1 MTEETVREAVA
12 AEEVKEV
19 PEEAKDAVA
28 VVVVE
33 EVAADAEYEGIHTV
47 KEVGVIKI
55 KGKKERLCIYLVW
68 YLSHTRPRKSF
79 KEDTW

>member
-19 PEEAKDAVA
+19 PDEAEDAVA

-33 EVAADAEYEGIHTV
+33 AVAADAEYEGIHTV
-47 KEVGVIKI
+47 KEVGVINI
-55 KGKKERLCIYLVW
+55 KGKRKALYIAGLV
-68 YLSHTRPRKSF
+68 LIAHQT
-79 KEDTW
+79 

>member
-33 EVAADAEYEGIHTV
+33 AVAADAEYEGIHTV

-55 KGKKERLCIYLVW
+55 KGKRKALYIAGLV
-68 YLSHTRPRKSF
+68 LIAHQT
-79 KEDTW
+79 

>member
-33 EVAADAEYEGIHTV
+33 AVAADAEYEGIHTV

-55 KGKKERLCIYLVW
+55 KGKRKALYISGLV
-68 YLSHTRPRKSF
+68 LIAHQT
-79 KEDTW
+79 